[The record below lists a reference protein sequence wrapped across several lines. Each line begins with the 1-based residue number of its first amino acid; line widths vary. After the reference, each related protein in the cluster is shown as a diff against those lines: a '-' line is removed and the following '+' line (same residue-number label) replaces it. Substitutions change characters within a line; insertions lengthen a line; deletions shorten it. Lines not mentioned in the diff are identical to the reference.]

1 MIFFRFAEINPKTNR
16 ITKKNCAL
24 TLSAIYNYER
34 VKMVSYQLLTF
45 GVILVVFGM
54 LYAFLS
60 DTIFM
65 LSDDL
70 GLSYVGSRDVFVTG
84 QGWMDFLWG
93 LVPGLIISSG
103 GIWLVARA
111 MKG

>member
-1 MIFFRFAEINPKTNR
+1 
-16 ITKKNCAL
+16 
-24 TLSAIYNYER
+24 
-34 VKMVSYQLLTF
+34 MVSYQLLTF

-65 LSDDL
+65 LYDDL

-84 QGWMDFLWG
+84 QSWMDFLFR
-93 LVPGLIISSG
+93 LVPGLIFVTG
-103 GIWLVARA
+103 GIWLTARA

>member
-1 MIFFRFAEINPKTNR
+1 
-16 ITKKNCAL
+16 
-24 TLSAIYNYER
+24 
-34 VKMVSYQLLTF
+34 MVSYQLLTF
-45 GVILVVFGM
+45 GVILIVFGI

-65 LSDDL
+65 MSDDI
-70 GLSYVGSRDVFVTG
+70 GLSYVGSRDIFITG
-84 QGWMDFLWG
+84 QGWMDFLFR
-93 LVPGLIISSG
+93 LVPGLIFVSG

>member
-1 MIFFRFAEINPKTNR
+1 
-16 ITKKNCAL
+16 
-24 TLSAIYNYER
+24 
-34 VKMVSYQLLTF
+34 MVSYQLLTF
-45 GVILVVFGM
+45 GVILIVFGI

-65 LSDDL
+65 MSDDL
-70 GLSYVGSRDVFVTG
+70 GLSYVGSRDVFITG
-84 QGWMDFLWG
+84 QGWMDFLFR
-93 LVPGLIISSG
+93 LVPGLIFVTG

>member
-1 MIFFRFAEINPKTNR
+1 
-16 ITKKNCAL
+16 
-24 TLSAIYNYER
+24 
-34 VKMVSYQLLTF
+34 MVSYQLLTF

-84 QGWMDFLWG
+84 QGWMDFLFR
-93 LVPGLIISSG
+93 LVPGLIFVTG

>member
-1 MIFFRFAEINPKTNR
+1 
-16 ITKKNCAL
+16 
-24 TLSAIYNYER
+24 
-34 VKMVSYQLLTF
+34 MVSYQLLTF
-45 GVILVVFGM
+45 GVILVIFGM
-54 LYAFLS
+54 LFAFLS

-84 QGWMDFLWG
+84 QGWMDFLFR
-93 LVPGLIISSG
+93 LVPGLIFVTG

>member
-1 MIFFRFAEINPKTNR
+1 
-16 ITKKNCAL
+16 
-24 TLSAIYNYER
+24 
-34 VKMVSYQLLTF
+34 MVSYQLLTF
-45 GVILVVFGM
+45 GVILVVFGI
-54 LYAFLS
+54 LFAFLN

-70 GLSYVGSRDVFVTG
+70 GLSYVGSRDVFITG
-84 QGWMDFLWG
+84 QGWMDFLFK
-93 LVPGLIISSG
+93 LVPSLIFVSG

>member
-1 MIFFRFAEINPKTNR
+1 
-16 ITKKNCAL
+16 
-24 TLSAIYNYER
+24 
-34 VKMVSYQLLTF
+34 MVSYQLLTF
-45 GVILVVFGM
+45 GVILIVFGI

-84 QGWMDFLWG
+84 QGWMDFLFR
-93 LVPGLIISSG
+93 LVPGLIFVTG

>member
-1 MIFFRFAEINPKTNR
+1 
-16 ITKKNCAL
+16 
-24 TLSAIYNYER
+24 
-34 VKMVSYQLLTF
+34 MVSYQLLTF

-84 QGWMDFLWG
+84 QGWMDFLFR
-93 LVPGLIISSG
+93 LVPGLIFVTG
-103 GIWLVARA
+103 GIWLIARA